1 MFYQME
7 IQESVNE
14 AIEFYDSSMTAQLR
28 RLRRLRRLALSDLNN
43 GPVYL
48 DSDGYECSCFDTGAK
63 RFNFVSACKTL
74 SDFADEISDISI
86 ETEYCEETEESVYET
101 IDGTREQIVKS
112 LFGPLAEYL

>member
-1 MFYQME
+1 MFDQME

-14 AIEFYDSSMTAQLR
+14 AIEFYDSSMTAQ
-28 RLRRLRRLALSDLNN
+28 LRRLRRLALSDLNN

-48 DSDGYECSCFDTGAK
+48 DSDGYECSCFDNGAK

-86 ETEYCEETEESVYET
+86 ETEYCETTDESVYET